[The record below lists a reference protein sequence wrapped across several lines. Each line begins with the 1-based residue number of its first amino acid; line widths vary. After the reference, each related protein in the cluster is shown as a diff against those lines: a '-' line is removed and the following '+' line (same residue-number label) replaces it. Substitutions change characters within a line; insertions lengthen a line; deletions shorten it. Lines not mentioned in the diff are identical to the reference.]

1 MAEITISIH
10 FPHRKSGN
18 LRRSSQAADP
28 KKPFEQK
35 TGGRRLQVCWS
46 WTPPKMNESVP
57 QRKGTCL
64 KRKCHVPTI
73 DFQGS
78 MLVFRRS
85 TVDVG
90 IGNNTHTNVLIPTLE
105 LQGQPVQY
113 VKVSTVYYR
122 LSHARDVSCDI
133 YIYMFGWVEIIA
145 HNLMTCW
152 CVVHDTLFV
161 TSSNTWMFVPTLR
174 LIKSWHFW
182 QTRRTWHLP
191 FRKKKLRPPKEVHEK
206 TAAWGVNF
214 LDRTFCWSWK
224 APIFG
229 CLEKHLPCGWRHL
242 TTFDGEKKSVLH
254 ACNWQI
260 TSPKTNMDTRNDG
273 VEKVDSFRIW
283 PCLVS
288 MLDFWGVYR
297 QTFCVSCVFG
307 NNLSM
312 FFSKIVS
319 ALNRQIGKWPV
330 QQVRMHILSK
340 LPWNPIESHSSEILR
355 IYIYIA
361 SW

>member
-1 MAEITISIH
+1 
-10 FPHRKSGN
+10 
-18 LRRSSQAADP
+18 
-28 KKPFEQK
+28 
-35 TGGRRLQVCWS
+35 
-46 WTPPKMNESVP
+46 
-57 QRKGTCL
+57 
-64 KRKCHVPTI
+64 
-73 DFQGS
+73 
-78 MLVFRRS
+78 
-85 TVDVG
+85 
-90 IGNNTHTNVLIPTLE
+90 
-105 LQGQPVQY
+105 
-113 VKVSTVYYR
+113 
-122 LSHARDVSCDI
+122 
-133 YIYMFGWVEIIA
+133 
-145 HNLMTCW
+145 MTCW

-161 TSSNTWMFVPTLR
+161 TNCLDGLGFKSLPTLGC
-174 LIKSWHFW
+174 LFQLYAWSSPDTEM
-182 QTRRTWHLP
+182 TRRTWHLP
-191 FRKKKLRPPKEVHEK
+191 FRKKNWDLQRRSMKKQL
-206 TAAWGVNF
+206 WGVNF

-273 VEKVDSFRIW
+273 VEKVDSFKIW

-355 IYIYIA
+355 IYIA